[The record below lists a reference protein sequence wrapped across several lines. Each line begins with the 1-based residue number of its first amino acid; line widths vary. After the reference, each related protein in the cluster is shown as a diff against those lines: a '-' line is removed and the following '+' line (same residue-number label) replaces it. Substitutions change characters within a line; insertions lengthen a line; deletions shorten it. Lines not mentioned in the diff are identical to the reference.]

1 MRKIYL
7 TLLLTGILLALGVP
21 LKAQV
26 SLSLNFNIGSQPA
39 WGPVG
44 YDEVQYYYLPDIDS
58 YYYVPQHRFY
68 FFNGGRWI
76 YSSSL
81 PPRYANYNLY
91 NGYKVVVNE
100 REPWCNHN
108 VYKNKYSSFKGRHD
122 QQPIRDSRDSKYFV
136 NKNHPEHNNWVKQQ
150 KNDKGKDKGE
160 NRGNKSDNKKNGGQG
175 KHKK

>member
-1 MRKIYL
+1 MRKLYL
-7 TLLLTGILLALGVP
+7 TILLTGILLALGAP

-68 FFNGGRWI
+68 FLNGGRWI

-100 REPWCNHN
+100 REPWRNHN

-122 QQPIRDSRDSKYFV
+122 QHPIRDSRDPKYFV

-160 NRGNKSDNKKNGGQG
+160 NRGNKNDNKKNGGNG

>member
-1 MRKIYL
+1 MRRIYL
-7 TLLLTGILLALGVP
+7 TILIAGILIFLGAP

-26 SLSLNFNIGSQPA
+26 SLSLNFNIGSQPV

-68 FFNGGRWI
+68 FYNGRSWI

-100 REPWCNHN
+100 REPWRHHKI
-108 VYKNKYSSFKGRHD
+108 YQEKYASFKGRHD

-136 NKNHPEHNNWVKQQ
+136 NKNHPEHNNWIKQQ
-150 KNDKGKDKGE
+150 KQNNGKDRGE
-160 NRGNKSDNKKNGGQG
+160 NRGNKNDNKKNGGQG